1 VAFTYDPTTD
11 RGRVRLLLF
20 DTDSTVPIFQDADV
34 DAFLGLTADG
44 SGRFAVLEAAI
55 LGCNSI
61 ATGRALGAGTVTMGA
76 FTLRR
81 EEVAAAYRASAEA
94 YSKRLEDVA
103 ETALVDWT
111 DEDTKWAKLVTG
123 AIGEEKEEDRF

>member
-20 DTDSTVPIFQDADV
+20 DTDSTVAIFQDADV
-34 DAFLGLTADG
+34 DAFLALTSDLT
-44 SGRFAVLEAAI
+44 GRFAVLEAAI

-61 ATGRALGAGTVTMGA
+61 AAGRALGAGTVTMGA

-81 EEVAAAYRASAEA
+81 EEVAAAYRASAES
-94 YSKRLEDVA
+94 YSKRLEEVA
-103 ETALVDWT
+103 ETAMVDWT
-111 DEDTKWAKLVTG
+111 DEDTKWAKIVTG
-123 AIGEEKEEDRF
+123 ALSEEKEEDRF